1 MSYKKSRAAAME
13 QNAAGLDPV
22 AGLNSVLAA
31 AAGIKEER
39 EAPAADQSAAKAPEG
54 YKVNPMYIETRSK
67 RLQVVLQ
74 PSLYEKV
81 KAAADAQGVKVNSYI
96 HAVLEKA
103 VDGE

>member
-13 QNAAGLDPV
+13 QNAAGLNP
-22 AGLNSVLAA
+22 VLAA
-31 AAGIKEER
+31 AAGIGAGIGEEL

>member
-13 QNAAGLDPV
+13 QNAAGLNP
-22 AGLNSVLAA
+22 VLAA
-31 AAGIKEER
+31 AAGIGAEIGEEL
-39 EAPAADQSAAKAPEG
+39 EAPAADQNAPKAPEG